1 MVVAEA
7 SRGPRGQQGFGM
19 GQVKITVFT
28 PTYNRAHVIEGLYR
42 SLQRQSFSDFEWQ
55 IVDDGSSDRT
65 EEVIRKWQGED
76 NPFEIRYIWKEN
88 GGKCSAINLGLDLA
102 RGELFFTVDSDD
114 YLTDD
119 ALEKVASWE
128 AALPKEQKFCGVAGN
143 LGTSSKETPNTPL
156 GAPYFDGTALDRYRT
171 IDGERAMVFYTE
183 IHRKYRYPLFE
194 SEKFMTEAVVWNRMA
209 ADGYRIRYYEDIIW
223 IYEYREDGLTRAGSS
238 VFLNNPRGY
247 GLWLRERARFLHAS
261 AIDQFKMVYTFACD
275 LSDRYAIR
283 EMASFI
289 GAPEWMVALAL
300 TMHRLKHLFGSIR
313 KRGNC

>member
-1 MVVAEA
+1 
-7 SRGPRGQQGFGM
+7 M

-28 PTYNRAHVIEGLYR
+28 PTYNRAHMIERLYR
-42 SLQRQSFSDFEWQ
+42 SLQRQSFCDFEWLV
-55 IVDDGSSDRT
+55 VDDGSSDRT
-65 EEVIRKWQGED
+65 QEVILKWQAED
-76 NPFEIRYIWKEN
+76 NPFEIRCVRQEN
-88 GGKCSAINLGLDLA
+88 GGKCSAINRGLDLA

-128 AALPKEQKFCGVAGN
+128 AALPKGQKFCGVAGN
-143 LGTSSKETPNTPL
+143 LGTSRETTPNTPL

-183 IHRKYRYPLFE
+183 IHRKYCYPLFE
-194 SEKFMTEAVVWNRMA
+194 GEKFMTEAVAWNRMA

-223 IYEYREDGLTRAGSS
+223 VYKYREDGLTLAGSS
-238 VFLNNPRGY
+238 VFLDNPRGY

-261 AIDQFKMVYTFACD
+261 AIDRARMVYTFACD
-275 LSDRYAIR
+275 MGDRYTIR

-289 GAPEWMVALAL
+289 GASEWMVALAVA
-300 TMHRLKHLFGSIR
+300 MHRVKHLHGSIR
-313 KRGNC
+313 KRGNG